1 MRDSAGEQS
10 SKKKTMNSSGLLLFL
25 KVFAFTDINKASPN

>member
-1 MRDSAGEQS
+1 MRDRAGE
-10 SKKKTMNSSGLLLFL
+10 KKTMNSSGLLLFL